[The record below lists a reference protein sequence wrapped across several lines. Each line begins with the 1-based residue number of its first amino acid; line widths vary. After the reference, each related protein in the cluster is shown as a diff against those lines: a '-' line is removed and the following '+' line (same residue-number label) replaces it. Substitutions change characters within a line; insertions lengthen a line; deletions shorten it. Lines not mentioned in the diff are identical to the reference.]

1 MQQQAWLFFVLFAL
15 ILAGMYLSIRRQWLA
30 PGLTAAAGVIASI
43 VLMTLT
49 SLGQGNMP
57 VQAVI
62 VGILL
67 GGLFSGATLAIAW
80 YFQRA
85 EVQKRYSSGVPTEEA
100 VVEHS

>member
-1 MQQQAWLFFVLFAL
+1 MQQMAWLFFVLFAV

-30 PGLTAAAGVIASI
+30 PGLTAALGVIASI

-85 EVQKRYSSGVPTEEA
+85 EVQKRYSSGVHDET
-100 VVEHS
+100 VVEQS

>member
-1 MQQQAWLFFVLFAL
+1 MQQLAWLFFVLFAI

-30 PGLTAAAGVIASI
+30 PGLTAAVGVIASI

-85 EVQKRYSSGVPTEEA
+85 EVQKRYSSAIHTDET
-100 VVEHS
+100 VVEQS

>member
-1 MQQQAWLFFVLFAL
+1 MQQMAWLFFVLFAV
-15 ILAGMYLSIRRQWLA
+15 ILAGIYLSIRRQWLA
-30 PGLTAAAGVIASI
+30 PGLTAAIGVVASI

-57 VQAVI
+57 VQAII

-85 EVQKRYSSGVPTEEA
+85 EIQKRYSSAVPADETVAEQ
-100 VVEHS
+100 H